1 MRLDIRAFISLRL
14 WSSPVRPSL
23 PAIPCASPAVAPCAM
38 RPLLPTLALL
48 GLLAACNHPVVVQ
61 APVDRSAR
69 EARALE
75 AVRRLGQPGDWLVI
89 RGYHATDHFVALATN
104 APFSHVAVLDPEKD
118 QVIEAEGKGLHTT
131 PLPEF
136 MKKAHRLI
144 LMRPQWATGPDRQRA
159 AVEKARGFVGRAYD
173 FSGLV
178 GLNVPDRF
186 YCSELAVAV
195 YAPHASRKDHLP
207 PVLPPAD
214 MHFWATI
221 LWDGGPVVEQP

>member
-1 MRLDIRAFISLRL
+1 M
-14 WSSPVRPSL
+14 
-23 PAIPCASPAVAPCAM
+23 APCRM
-38 RPLLPTLALL
+38 RS
-48 GLLAACNHPVVVQ
+48 LLAAASLLFLTLGCNHPLTV
-61 APVDRSAR
+61 APPKDRAAR
-69 EARALE
+69 EARALDS
-75 AVRRLGQPGDWLVI
+75 VRRLGQPGDWLVI

-118 QVIEAEGKGLHTT
+118 QVIEAEGKGLHVT

-144 LMRPQWATGPDRQRA
+144 LMRPQWATTPERQRD
-159 AVEKARGFVGRAYD
+159 AVTKARGYVGRGYD
-173 FSGLV
+173 FTGLV
-178 GLNVPDRF
+178 GVNVPDRF

-221 LWDGGPVVEQP
+221 LWDSGPVVE